1 MDREAW
7 WAADVGLGKS
17 QTWLKQ
23 LNNKAVFDE
32 EFKVVWKFLADCVD
46 LRQRVPRC
54 SVNPFLSAT
63 GHIFQ
68 TPLQIF
74 WSRDWSWLVECELEA
89 WPSLFS
95 LFLIWWFDFIPTLK
109 ITEPLYFLF
118 LNDCTEL
125 RPFPSFDWNLH
136 ESEINSY
143 SDYPLEMVM
152 IAASQIKN
160 LVVQAKMFDFYL
172 INVTLF
178 LSPKPEINVL
188 IRSAWQ
194 KGHLG

>member
-1 MDREAW
+1 M
-7 WAADVGLGKS
+7 
-17 QTWLKQ
+17 
-23 LNNKAVFDE
+23 
-32 EFKVVWKFLADCVD
+32 
-46 LRQRVPRC
+46 
-54 SVNPFLSAT
+54 
-63 GHIFQ
+63 
-68 TPLQIF
+68 
-74 WSRDWSWLVECELEA
+74 
-89 WPSLFS
+89 
-95 LFLIWWFDFIPTLK
+95 
-109 ITEPLYFLF
+109 F

-188 IRSAWQ
+188 IRSA
-194 KGHLG
+194 